1 MSSRCDGGWPPFP
14 EPIGKPR
21 TIGQALDGVVLTDV
35 ERWEGDIRRYAIGAE
50 WKKLVWGGQSD
61 KYFQLVRADPRQ
73 PCGALCKSSGEFPSA
88 ASITH
93 WAEPRKFA
101 RKELARIASF
111 PDDFRFAGEYAQVYA
126 RIGNCVPPKFAQ
138 AIATC
143 IREHIL
149 GDREFTYLSTFAG
162 CGGSSLGYKW
172 AGGHG
177 VAAVEFD
184 DNAVETYRLNF
195 PDTPVLHRDICTVTA
210 QELLDLT
217 GLQVGDLDI
226 LDGSP
231 PCQGFS
237 TAGKRVLTDP
247 RNSLFREY
255 VRLIEGLQPKVFVM
269 ENVSGMVKGKMRL
282 IFREIMLALKATG
295 YMVRCKLL
303 NAMYYEVPQSRER
316 LIWIGVRP
324 DIGRE
329 PGFPGPVGKP
339 TGFTPEEA
347 GPGPW
352 WLSEQAQAG
361 LVAHK
366 ARHEALGNGWGYT
379 LQSRDKPCPTVRKGG
394 HIPSGACVVVD
405 NGKWRLFS
413 SVDLRRAA
421 SLPDGYALAGS
432 WKDHFERIGN
442 SVPPRF
448 MYHIASHIRDHILP
462 QDVTSHGP

>member
-14 EPIGKPR
+14 EATGKP
-21 TIGQALDGVVLTDV
+21 TGFVPEAAGPGPWWL
-35 ERWEGDIRRYAIGAE
+35 
-50 WKKLVWGGQSD
+50 SD
-61 KYFQLVRADPRQ
+61 KACAGLLAHKARHEAAGHGWGYVLQTPDKPCPTVRKDGFIPG
-73 PCGALCKSSGEFPSA
+73 GATVVVDNGKWRRFTSTDLRRA
-88 ASITH
+88 
-93 WAEPRKFA
+93 
-101 RKELARIASF
+101 ASF
-111 PDDFRFAGEYAQVYA
+111 PDDYKMAGTWQDHFA

-282 IFREIMLALKATG
+282 VFREIMLALKATG
-295 YMVRCKLL
+295 YTVRCKLL

-339 TGFTPEEA
+339 MTVQEAWADLPPQASVETELTPLYA
-347 GPGPW
+347 SYWRAAKPGD
-352 WLSEQAQAG
+352 SIGKINQAKKLRFDAPSPT
-361 LVAHK
+361 LVRK
-366 ARHEALGNGWGYT
+366 EGNGGVYHPT
-379 LQSRDKPCPTVRKGG
+379 ECRKLSLLELVRLQSFPDDWRFVGSRTA
-394 HIPSGACVVVD
+394 HIT
-405 NGKWRLFS
+405 
-413 SVDLRRAA
+413 
-421 SLPDGYALAGS
+421 
-432 WKDHFERIGN
+432 RIGN

-462 QDVTSHGP
+462 QDVTEHGP

>member
-1 MSSRCDGGWPPFP
+1 
-14 EPIGKPR
+14 
-21 TIGQALDGVVLTDV
+21 VNDV
-35 ERWEGDIRRYAIGAE
+35 
-50 WKKLVWGGQSD
+50 
-61 KYFQLVRADPRQ
+61 
-73 PCGALCKSSGEFPSA
+73 
-88 ASITH
+88 
-93 WAEPRKFA
+93 
-101 RKELARIASF
+101 KE
-111 PDDFRFAGEYAQVYA
+111 

-247 RNSLFREY
+247 RNSLFKEY

-282 IFREIMLALKATG
+282 VFREIMLALKATG

-339 TGFTPEEA
+339 MTVQEAWADLPPQASVETELTPLYA
-347 GPGPW
+347 SYWRAAKPGD
-352 WLSEQAQAG
+352 SIGKINQAKKLRFDEPSPT
-361 LVAHK
+361 LVRK
-366 ARHEALGNGWGYT
+366 EGNGGVYHPT
-379 LQSRDKPCPTVRKGG
+379 ECRKLSLLELVRLQSFPDDWRFVGSRTA
-394 HIPSGACVVVD
+394 HIA
-405 NGKWRLFS
+405 
-413 SVDLRRAA
+413 
-421 SLPDGYALAGS
+421 
-432 WKDHFERIGN
+432 RIGN

-448 MYHIASHIRDHILP
+448 MFHIASHIRDHILP